1 LQFLFQ
7 LIELCRDL
15 SFWVDSRSLRKYES
29 PEEEF
34 DMVHMDP
41 TELTDSRPNDGPL
54 AVWRNKI
61 VLGVHHDGAGAMP
74 REWKIV
80 TDRLVLGILFG
91 LTGANHFFEAGYTM

>member
-1 LQFLFQ
+1 MSYAG
-7 LIELCRDL
+7 IGR
-15 SFWVDSRSLRKYES
+15 SRETPAAYEYES

-34 DMVHMDP
+34 DMAQMDP

-80 TDRLVLGILFG
+80 TDRLVLEILFG
-91 LTGANHFFEAGYTM
+91 LTG

>member
-1 LQFLFQ
+1 M
-7 LIELCRDL
+7 LC
-15 SFWVDSRSLRKYES
+15 
-29 PEEEF
+29 
-34 DMVHMDP
+34 MDP

-80 TDRLVLGILFG
+80 TDRLVLEILVG
-91 LTGANHFFEAGYTM
+91 LTG